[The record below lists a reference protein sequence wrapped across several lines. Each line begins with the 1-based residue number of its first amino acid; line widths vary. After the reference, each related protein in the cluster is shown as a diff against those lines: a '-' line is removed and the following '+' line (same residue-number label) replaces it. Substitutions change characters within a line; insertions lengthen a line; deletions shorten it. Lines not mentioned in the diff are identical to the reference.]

1 MTDTAIFAAG
11 CFWGVEVVFRNTR
24 GVKDVI
30 VGYTGGTKD
39 SPTYEQVCS
48 GRTGH
53 AEAVQI
59 TFDPSVISYQELL
72 EVFFENHDPMTL
84 NEQGPDTG
92 TQYRSAIFY
101 KSDKQQRLAEEK
113 IKELTENKRFSRR
126 IVTEIVP
133 ASLFW
138 KAEEYHQRYLEKHGR
153 ATCAI

>member
-1 MTDTAIFAAG
+1 M
-11 CFWGVEVVFRNTR
+11 
-24 GVKDVI
+24 
-30 VGYTGGTKD
+30 
-39 SPTYEQVCS
+39 CS